1 MPAVLRRRTIPA
13 VLALVASVG
22 LPFAVVAPAA
32 ASSLPAAVQHR
43 DVIHPGDTGPAVSWL
58 QRDLG
63 VKTGGSFG
71 TYGPLTLKAV
81 EHFQTFHHLAADG
94 IVGPA
99 TWNFLL
105 GKQTATKATAKPK
118 AVKPATTSSPNR
130 ASRGA
135 SRAGW
140 ICPVGPSHD
149 ITDSFGDPRPGG
161 RHHEGDDIMAP
172 RSSPIYAVESGT
184 VEKAASGSLAG
195 LEIILRGVSG
205 NSFFYAH
212 QSANL
217 VHSGEHVTA
226 GQLIGRVGN
235 TGDAAGGPTHL
246 HFEFWPGGGSAVNP
260 YPKLKAACD

>member
-1 MPAVLRRRTIPA
+1 MPAVLRRTVPA
-13 VLALVASVG
+13 VLTLVAAVG
-22 LPFAVVAPAA
+22 LPLAVVSPAA
-32 ASSLPAAVQHR
+32 ASSLPAGVQHR

-63 VKTGGSFG
+63 VKAGGSYG

-81 EHFQTFHHLAADG
+81 KHFQNFHHLTADG

-105 GKQTATKATAKPK
+105 GKQTTTKTK
-118 AVKPATTSSPNR
+118 AVKPATTSKPNR
-130 ASRGA
+130 ASRGS
-135 SRAGW
+135 SRADW
-140 ICPVGPSHD
+140 ICPVGSNHD

-161 RHHEGDDIMAP
+161 RHHEGDDVMAP
-172 RSSPIYAVESGT
+172 RSSPIYAVQSGT
-184 VEKAASGSLAG
+184 IGKASSGNLAG

-217 VHSGEHVTA
+217 VHSGEHVSA

-246 HFEFWPGGGSAVNP
+246 HFEYWPGGGSAVNP
-260 YPKLKAACD
+260 YAKLKAACD

>member
-1 MPAVLRRRTIPA
+1 MRAVLRPRTLPAVLT
-13 VLALVASVG
+13 LVASLG
-22 LPFAVVAPAA
+22 LSFAAIAPAA
-32 ASSLPAAVQHR
+32 ASSLPAGVQDR
-43 DVIHPGDTGPAVSWL
+43 DVIHPGDTGSAVSWL

-63 VKTGGSFG
+63 VKTGGQYG

-81 EHFQTFHHLAADG
+81 EHFQNFHHLTADG

-105 GKQTATKATAKPK
+105 GKQKTKTE
-118 AVKPATTSSPNR
+118 AVKPATTSKPKR
-130 ASRGA
+130 ASRSS
-135 SRAGW
+135 SRADW
-140 ICPVGPSHD
+140 ICPVGSNHD

-161 RHHEGDDIMAP
+161 RHHEGDDVMAP

-184 VEKAASGSLAG
+184 IQKASHGSLAG

-217 VHSGEHVTA
+217 VHSGEHVSA

-246 HFEFWPGGGSAVNP
+246 HFEYWPGGGPPVNP
-260 YPKLKAACD
+260 YSKLKAACD

>member
-1 MPAVLRRRTIPA
+1 MPAALRRRTVPA
-13 VLALVASVG
+13 VLTLVASLG
-22 LPFAVVAPAA
+22 LTVAAVAPAT
-32 ASSLPAAVQHR
+32 ASSLPAGVQDR

-63 VKTGGSFG
+63 VKTGGQYG

-81 EHFQTFHHLAADG
+81 EHFQHFHHLTEDG
-94 IVGPA
+94 VVGPA

-105 GKQTATKATAKPK
+105 GKEKTTKTKSEAVATSKPQ
-118 AVKPATTSSPNR
+118 R
-130 ASRGA
+130 ASRGS

-140 ICPVGPSHD
+140 ICPVGSNHD

-184 VEKAASGSLAG
+184 IEKASHGSLSG
-195 LEIILRGVSG
+195 LEIILRGSSG

-212 QSANL
+212 QSVNL
-217 VHSGEHVTA
+217 VHSGEHVSA

-260 YPKLKAACD
+260 YSKLKAACD